1 MIRLLPRESTAAQRA
16 SMGWWA
22 RMSRHRLSLGLLVLV
37 GLVLMALIRP
47 WGDAARTAPPAEPG
61 LLPESVE
68 LLQTADPSTDL
79 AQVASSDQ
87 WQRRNLPLNLGVTGD
102 TVWLRVTF
110 EGPDEASGQPW
121 VLHLDNAS
129 LNRADLWL
137 YEEGEAL
144 AGVHYRTGQR
154 YPFSERPIEDSAF
167 AFPLELRPKTAY
179 RAYLRLETHAHM
191 RVPLTLMP
199 MDAYINERFT
209 DRMIQG
215 GFFGL
220 MLVIALASLV
230 IFFSIRD
237 RTYLYYFGFVLAT
250 GLWFFIRQGFADQY
264 LWPDWPWWSERAY
277 IVMMA
282 AGAGMSVLFTREFL
296 SLRTCHPPL
305 FRIMTA
311 LFWLWGIIALY
322 ALFVPGITTL
332 KLISVILLIGGS
344 LLLYSG
350 IAAWRKGVLEAR
362 FYVFAWTIIII
373 GSIAVMLSH
382 MALLPGDNSPFMVFQ
397 IGSALEGFL
406 LSIGLAI
413 RLNMTLR
420 ARADAERKALELT
433 SRLQRQT
440 IVDQERHAAELE
452 SHVEERTLKLRQTL
466 EQLALVNEELERLSM
481 VDPLTGLYNR
491 RHLTSR
497 LQKEWSLACREQVPL
512 SIIMMDIDYFKRL
525 NDTYGHMAGDRC
537 LVELAKLLQGEVHR
551 PSDIVARF
559 GGEEFII
566 VLPNTT
572 LAGAQ
577 HVAERIRWRTEAYRL
592 EIEHHQ
598 LLFTVSL
605 GVASQIPGGS
615 SAAEDLIRRSDDALY
630 EAKEAG
636 RNRVVVADQ
645 MLDF

>member
-1 MIRLLPRESTAAQRA
+1 MIHLLPPESTAARP
-16 SMGWWA
+16 SLMDWWA
-22 RMSRHRLSLGLLVLV
+22 RMRGHNLPKGLFVLV
-37 GLVLMALIRP
+37 SLVLMALITP
-47 WGDAARTAPPAEPG
+47 QSDAARATPPAEPT

-68 LLQTADPSTDL
+68 LLQTADSSTDP
-79 AQVASSDQ
+79 AYVAASDQ
-87 WQRRNLPLNLGVTGD
+87 WQRRTLPLNLGVTDD

-110 EGPDEASGQPW
+110 EGPEEASRQPW

-144 AGVHYRTGQR
+144 ARAHYRTGQR
-154 YPFSERPIEDSAF
+154 YPFSERPIEDNAF
-167 AFPLELRPKTAY
+167 AFPLELSPNTAY
-179 RAYLRLETHAHM
+179 QAYLRLETHAHM
-191 RVPLTLMP
+191 RIPLTLMH

-209 DRMIQG
+209 HRLIQG

-237 RTYLYYFGFVLAT
+237 RAYLYYFGFIITT

-277 IVMMA
+277 LVMMA
-282 AGAGMSVLFTREFL
+282 AGAGMSALFTREFL
-296 SLRTCHPPL
+296 SLRSCHRPL
-305 FRIMTA
+305 FRVITV
-311 LFWLWGIIALY
+311 LCWLWVIMVLY
-322 ALFVPGITTL
+322 SVFVPGTTTL
-332 KLISVILLIGGS
+332 KLISVILLIGGG
-344 LLLYSG
+344 LLLYCG
-350 IAAWRKGVLEAR
+350 IAAWRQGVLEAR

-373 GSIAVMLSH
+373 GAIAVMLSH
-382 MALLPGDNSPFMVFQ
+382 MALLPGDNTPFMVFQ
-397 IGSALEGFL
+397 IGAALEGFL

-420 ARADAERKALELT
+420 ARAETERKALEMT
-433 SRLQRQT
+433 ARLQSQT
-440 IVDQERHAAELE
+440 IADQKRHSAELE
-452 SHVEERTLKLRQTL
+452 SHVEERTLELRQAL
-466 EQLALVNEELERLSM
+466 EQLGSVNEELERLSM

-491 RHLTSR
+491 RHLTSH
-497 LQKEWSLACREQVPL
+497 LQKEWAVARREQVPL

-537 LVELAKLLQGEVHR
+537 LVELAKLLQEEIRR
-551 PSDIVARF
+551 PSDMVARF

-566 VLPNTT
+566 VLPNTN
-572 LAGAQ
+572 LSGAR
-577 HVAERIRWRTEAYRL
+577 HIAERIRCRAEAHRV
-592 EIEHHQ
+592 ETGNHQ

-605 GVASQIPGGS
+605 GAASQIPGRDS
-615 SAAEDLIRRSDDALY
+615 DVEDLIRRSDNALY

-636 RNRVVVADQ
+636 RNRVVVAHE
-645 MLDF
+645 FVA

>member
-1 MIRLLPRESTAAQRA
+1 
-16 SMGWWA
+16 
-22 RMSRHRLSLGLLVLV
+22 MSRHRLLLGLVVLA
-37 GLVLMALIRP
+37 GLALMALITPRN
-47 WGDAARTAPPAEPG
+47 DAANTTRQAEPT

-68 LLQTADPSTDL
+68 LLRTADPSTDP
-79 AQVASSDQ
+79 AHVASSDQ
-87 WQRRNLPLNLGVTGD
+87 WQRRILPLNLGVTGD
-102 TVWLRVTF
+102 TVWLRVAF
-110 EGPDEASGQPW
+110 EGPDEASRQPW
-121 VLHLDNAS
+121 VLHLNNAS
-129 LNRADLWL
+129 LNRADLRL
-137 YEEGEAL
+137 YEEGKAS
-144 AGVHYRTGQR
+144 ARVHYRTGQR
-154 YPFSERPIEDSAF
+154 YPFSQRPIKDNAF
-167 AFPLELRPKTAY
+167 AFPLELKPKSVY
-179 RAYLRLETHAHM
+179 QLYLRLESSAHM
-191 RVPLTLMP
+191 RVPLTLLP
-199 MDAYINERFT
+199 MDDYINQQFT
-209 DRMIQG
+209 HRMVQG
-215 GFFGL
+215 AYFGL

-237 RTYLYYFGFVLAT
+237 RTYLYYFGFILTT
-250 GLWFFIRQGFADQY
+250 GLWIFIRQGFAEQY

-305 FRIMTA
+305 FRIMTV
-311 LFWLWGIIALY
+311 LFWLWVILALY

-350 IAAWRKGVLEAR
+350 MAAWRKGVLEAR

-420 ARADAERKALELT
+420 ARAETERKALET
-433 SRLQRQT
+433 TGHLQRQT
-440 IVDQERHAAELE
+440 IADQKRHAAELE
-452 SHVEERTLKLRQTL
+452 NHVEERTLELRQTL
-466 EQLALVNEELERLSM
+466 EQLASVNEELERLSR

-491 RHLTSR
+491 RHLTCQ
-497 LQKEWSLACREQVPL
+497 LGKEWKLARREQVPL

-537 LVELAKLLQGEVHR
+537 LVELAELLRKEVHR

-566 VLPNTT
+566 LLPNTT
-572 LAGAQ
+572 HAGAQ
-577 HVAERIRWRTEAYRL
+577 QLAERVRQRVADHSVETQNHRL
-592 EIEHHQ
+592 R
-598 LLFTVSL
+598 FTVSI
-605 GVASQIPGGS
+605 GAACQIPGRS
-615 SAAEDLIRRSDDALY
+615 SDAEDLIRRSDGALY
-630 EAKEAG
+630 EAKESG
-636 RNRVVVADQ
+636 RNRVVMAHDVPS
-645 MLDF
+645 